1 MRSVTNWPEI
11 ESAVQTTP
19 ATAITKNI
27 PVVPETPKRSSTTEE
42 TMMVSIVM
50 PEIGLRAVVAIAF
63 AATEVKK
70 NEKSRVSPRPTRTAS
85 ERLAEGREE
94 DAGGERREHD
104 PDQDRH
110 DREVAVGALRSRG
123 PRPGGT
129 SAAAIENDPAMMRSD
144 FRMPKMPAVAIAPTP
159 M

>member
-1 MRSVTNWPEI
+1 
-11 ESAVQTTP
+11 
-19 ATAITKNI
+19 
-27 PVVPETPKRSSTTEE
+27 
-42 TMMVSIVM
+42 MVSIVM

-94 DAGGERREHD
+94 DAGGEGRED
-104 PDQDRH
+104 DARPGSSRSGC
-110 DREVAVGALRSRG
+110 RGRCAPVACGLALAERAQARSR
-123 PRPGGT
+123 T
-129 SAAAIENDPAMMRSD
+129 SPAMMRSD